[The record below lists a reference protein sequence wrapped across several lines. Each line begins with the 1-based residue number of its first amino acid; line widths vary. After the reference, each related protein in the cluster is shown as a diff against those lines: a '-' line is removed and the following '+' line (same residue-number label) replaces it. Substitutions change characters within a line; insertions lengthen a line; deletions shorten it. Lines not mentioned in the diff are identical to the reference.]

1 MFRPY
6 LYPVKKAFAA
16 FFLAIILLAQTPLQQ
31 LLKLP
36 VLVAHYGEHKI
47 RSHGEISFLEVI
59 NHHYFTSPPDDGDYD
74 RDQQLPFRTS
84 EVIMISSTVVVPEQI
99 VPTFEPPVFEEKAYP
114 LINITGPSSLFTFD
128 IWQPPKSC

>member
-1 MFRPY
+1 M
-6 LYPVKKAFAA
+6 
-16 FFLAIILLAQTPLQQ
+16 LLAQSPLQQ

-47 RSHGEISFLEVI
+47 RSHGEISFLEFI
-59 NHHYFTSPPDDGDYD
+59 NLHYFTSHPDDGDYD

-99 VPTFEPPVFEEKAYP
+99 IPHFEPPVFEEKTYP
-114 LINITGPSSLFTFD
+114 LINITGPFSHFTFD